1 MINKQAKLAICG
13 LKRIFGYFVAKN
25 SKLLRNYWHHR
36 PYVIHIYQL
45 FAQSFVKRA
54 RSSPFALS
62 ESDFWEEIMKF
73 LARLF
78 AEIIMMI
85 FVIIMAARVLNTE
98 HPGVAGMIL
107 VAICV
112 VILAL
117 RATIQREMIKDD
129 ADQRR
134 RLERAFISAASE
146 AGWPCLVKVDRDRKV
161 VSYYIRDSYWIPDG
175 DFYIELPLRE
185 ESLGEQTQLADL
197 LSPEEIDELYAGTD
211 EVEDEDEEVNATT
224 AEEE

>member
-1 MINKQAKLAICG
+1 MRFFI
-13 LKRIFGYFVAKN
+13 
-25 SKLLRNYWHHR
+25 
-36 PYVIHIYQL
+36 
-45 FAQSFVKRA
+45 
-54 RSSPFALS
+54 
-62 ESDFWEEIMKF
+62 
-73 LARLF
+73 RLF
-78 AEIIMMI
+78 AEILTMI

-107 VAICV
+107 VSTFV

-146 AGWPCLVKVDRDRKV
+146 AGWPCLVKVDRGRKV

-175 DFYIELPLRE
+175 DFYIELPLGE
-185 ESLGEQTQLADL
+185 ESLDEQTQLADL
-197 LSPEEIDELYAGTD
+197 LPKEDVDEFYGVEEDK
-211 EVEDEDEEVNATT
+211 EVNTDTA
-224 AEEE
+224 AEE

>member
-1 MINKQAKLAICG
+1 
-13 LKRIFGYFVAKN
+13 
-25 SKLLRNYWHHR
+25 
-36 PYVIHIYQL
+36 
-45 FAQSFVKRA
+45 
-54 RSSPFALS
+54 
-62 ESDFWEEIMKF
+62 MKF
-73 LARLF
+73 FIRLT
-78 AEIIMMI
+78 IDILTMI

-146 AGWPCLVKVDRDRKV
+146 AGWPCLVKVDRGRKV
-161 VSYYIRDSYWIPDG
+161 VSYYIRVPYQGPND
-175 DFYIELPLRE
+175 DFYFEFPLEEERLAEQVQLVDILPKE
-185 ESLGEQTQLADL
+185 DV
-197 LSPEEIDELYAGTD
+197 DEFYAKT
-211 EVEDEDEEVNATT
+211 ENEEVNDDATNT
-224 AEEE
+224 AEE

>member
-1 MINKQAKLAICG
+1 
-13 LKRIFGYFVAKN
+13 
-25 SKLLRNYWHHR
+25 
-36 PYVIHIYQL
+36 
-45 FAQSFVKRA
+45 
-54 RSSPFALS
+54 
-62 ESDFWEEIMKF
+62 MKF

-146 AGWPCLVKVDRDRKV
+146 AGWPCLVKVDRGRKV

>member
-1 MINKQAKLAICG
+1 
-13 LKRIFGYFVAKN
+13 
-25 SKLLRNYWHHR
+25 
-36 PYVIHIYQL
+36 
-45 FAQSFVKRA
+45 
-54 RSSPFALS
+54 
-62 ESDFWEEIMKF
+62 MKF
-73 LARLF
+73 FIRLF
-78 AEIIMMI
+78 AEILATAFVVFTTTKLFSSGHTRAGAI
-85 FVIIMAARVLNTE
+85 FAAISV
-98 HPGVAGMIL
+98 VA
-107 VAICV
+107 
-112 VILAL
+112 LAL

-134 RLERAFISAASE
+134 RLEKAFVTAASE
-146 AGWPCLVKVDRDRKV
+146 AGWPILVRVHRDRKV

-211 EVEDEDEEVNATT
+211 EVEDKDEEVNDTTT

>member
-1 MINKQAKLAICG
+1 M
-13 LKRIFGYFVAKN
+13 
-25 SKLLRNYWHHR
+25 
-36 PYVIHIYQL
+36 
-45 FAQSFVKRA
+45 
-54 RSSPFALS
+54 S
-62 ESDFWEEIMKF
+62 EGDFWEEIMKF

-85 FVIIMAARVLNTE
+85 FVIIMATRVLSTD

-107 VAICV
+107 VAIYV

-146 AGWPCLVKVDRDRKV
+146 AGWPCLVRVHRDRKV

>member
-1 MINKQAKLAICG
+1 
-13 LKRIFGYFVAKN
+13 
-25 SKLLRNYWHHR
+25 
-36 PYVIHIYQL
+36 
-45 FAQSFVKRA
+45 
-54 RSSPFALS
+54 
-62 ESDFWEEIMKF
+62 MKF

-107 VAICV
+107 VAIFV

-146 AGWPCLVKVDRDRKV
+146 AGWPCLVKVDRGRKV

-211 EVEDEDEEVNATT
+211 EVEDKDEEVNDTTT

>member
-1 MINKQAKLAICG
+1 
-13 LKRIFGYFVAKN
+13 
-25 SKLLRNYWHHR
+25 
-36 PYVIHIYQL
+36 
-45 FAQSFVKRA
+45 
-54 RSSPFALS
+54 
-62 ESDFWEEIMKF
+62 MKF

-146 AGWPCLVKVDRDRKV
+146 AGWPCLVKVDRGRKV

-211 EVEDEDEEVNATT
+211 EVEDKDEEVNDTTT

>member
-1 MINKQAKLAICG
+1 
-13 LKRIFGYFVAKN
+13 
-25 SKLLRNYWHHR
+25 
-36 PYVIHIYQL
+36 
-45 FAQSFVKRA
+45 
-54 RSSPFALS
+54 
-62 ESDFWEEIMKF
+62 MKF

>member
-1 MINKQAKLAICG
+1 
-13 LKRIFGYFVAKN
+13 
-25 SKLLRNYWHHR
+25 
-36 PYVIHIYQL
+36 
-45 FAQSFVKRA
+45 
-54 RSSPFALS
+54 
-62 ESDFWEEIMKF
+62 MKF
-73 LARLF
+73 FIRLT
-78 AEIIMMI
+78 IDILTMI

-107 VAICV
+107 VSTFV

-146 AGWPCLVKVDRDRKV
+146 AGWPILVRVHRDRKI

-185 ESLGEQTQLADL
+185 ESLGEQTQLVDL
-197 LSPEEIDELYAGTD
+197 LSPEKVDAFYSDDDTEK
-211 EVEDEDEEVNATT
+211 EVNTNTAAEDEE
-224 AEEE
+224 

>member
-1 MINKQAKLAICG
+1 MRFFI
-13 LKRIFGYFVAKN
+13 
-25 SKLLRNYWHHR
+25 
-36 PYVIHIYQL
+36 
-45 FAQSFVKRA
+45 
-54 RSSPFALS
+54 
-62 ESDFWEEIMKF
+62 
-73 LARLF
+73 RLF
-78 AEIIMMI
+78 AEILTMI

>member
-1 MINKQAKLAICG
+1 
-13 LKRIFGYFVAKN
+13 
-25 SKLLRNYWHHR
+25 
-36 PYVIHIYQL
+36 
-45 FAQSFVKRA
+45 
-54 RSSPFALS
+54 
-62 ESDFWEEIMKF
+62 MKF

-98 HPGVAGMIL
+98 HPGVAGMVL

-146 AGWPCLVKVDRDRKV
+146 AGWPCLVRVHRDRKV

>member
-1 MINKQAKLAICG
+1 
-13 LKRIFGYFVAKN
+13 
-25 SKLLRNYWHHR
+25 
-36 PYVIHIYQL
+36 
-45 FAQSFVKRA
+45 
-54 RSSPFALS
+54 
-62 ESDFWEEIMKF
+62 MKF

-78 AEIIMMI
+78 AEILTMI

-107 VAICV
+107 VSTFV

-134 RLERAFISAASE
+134 RLEKAFVTAASE
-146 AGWPCLVKVDRDRKV
+146 AGWPILVRVHRDRKV

-185 ESLGEQTQLADL
+185 ESLSEPVQIRDILP
-197 LSPEEIDELYAGTD
+197 PEDVEKFYAD
-211 EVEDEDEEVNATT
+211 EVEDADEDEEVNDTT
-224 AEEE
+224 EE

>member
-1 MINKQAKLAICG
+1 
-13 LKRIFGYFVAKN
+13 
-25 SKLLRNYWHHR
+25 
-36 PYVIHIYQL
+36 
-45 FAQSFVKRA
+45 
-54 RSSPFALS
+54 
-62 ESDFWEEIMKF
+62 MKF

-85 FVIIMAARVLNTE
+85 FVIIMAAGVLNTE

-107 VAICV
+107 VSMFV
-112 VILAL
+112 VALAF
-117 RATIQREMIKDD
+117 RVATQSERIKDD
-129 ADQRR
+129 ARERR
-134 RLERAFISAASE
+134 RLERAFVSAASE
-146 AGWPCLVKVDRDRKV
+146 AGWPCLVKVDRGRKV

-211 EVEDEDEEVNATT
+211 EVEDKDEEVNDTTT

>member
-1 MINKQAKLAICG
+1 MRFFI
-13 LKRIFGYFVAKN
+13 
-25 SKLLRNYWHHR
+25 
-36 PYVIHIYQL
+36 
-45 FAQSFVKRA
+45 
-54 RSSPFALS
+54 
-62 ESDFWEEIMKF
+62 
-73 LARLF
+73 RLF
-78 AEIIMMI
+78 AEILTMI

-107 VAICV
+107 VSTFV

-146 AGWPCLVKVDRDRKV
+146 AGWPCLVKVDRGRKV

-185 ESLGEQTQLADL
+185 ESLDEQTQLADL
-197 LSPEEIDELYAGTD
+197 LPQEDVKKFYSNENEK
-211 EVEDEDEEVNATT
+211 EVSTNDNT
-224 AEEE
+224 AEE